1 MIPSFAGSRILGSLL
16 GVAVLFGSSIALVAC
31 EEEPFSKSMT
41 LGGKQVSAETLNAG
55 REAYM
60 HYCRACHGDKGDGK
74 GPAALGLRPPP
85 RDFTQGKF
93 KFAAVES
100 GSLPNDED
108 FRRIV
113 KKGLHGT
120 AMLEWDVPDGELTG
134 IIQYIK
140 TLSPKWL
147 KEKPGTPI
155 VPPPDPWNGQEQAA
169 IQRGK
174 ELYHVTTQCAGCH
187 PNYATRDDIASV
199 TMRLKKFQ
207 VTNFRDDMY
216 GAILKESEY
225 RTTLAPA
232 EEPPAT
238 AHAKHEAEGHGA
250 KANPAHDEGHLAKP
264 AAKTEAKPNYYFVN
278 ILPPDFT
285 RSPLRS
291 GTELE
296 DLFRT
301 IAAGV
306 GGTAMP
312 SWKATAA
319 YTDPNTGEKWD
330 GDKDIW
336 ALAHYVKSLVK
347 LNGTREADTLRDK
360 LARQPAYAP
369 PPPAPLEPAAGG
381 PSSPAGSANPAT
393 SSAPL
398 PTAPPPASPKAIP
411 KLPAP
416 ATSH

>member
-16 GVAVLFGSSIALVAC
+16 GAAVLVGSSIGLVAC
-31 EEEPFSKSMT
+31 EEEQFSKSMT

-55 REAYM
+55 KEAYM
-60 HYCRACHGDKGDGK
+60 HYCRACHGDTGDGR

-120 AMLEWDVPDGELTG
+120 AMLEWDVPDGELAN

-140 TLSPKWL
+140 TFSPKWQ

-155 VPPPDPWNGQEQAA
+155 VAPPDPWKGQEQAA

-187 PNYATRDDIASV
+187 PNYATKDDIAAM

-207 VTNFRDDMY
+207 VATFREDMY

-225 RTTLAPA
+225 RTTVAPVD
-232 EEPPAT
+232 EPPAT
-238 AHAKHEAEGHGA
+238 AHAKHDTKGEAHGA
-250 KANPAHDEGHLAKP
+250 KAEGAKGDAHGAK
-264 AAKTEAKPNYYFVN
+264 AAGKTEAKPNYYFVS
-278 ILPPDFT
+278 ILPPDFI
-285 RSPLRS
+285 RQPLRS

-319 YTDPNTGEKWD
+319 YTDPNTGEKWE

-347 LNGTREADTLRDK
+347 LNGTKEADTLRDK
-360 LARQPAYAP
+360 LSRQPNFVP
-369 PPPAPLEPAAGG
+369 PPPPFEPSAGG
-381 PSSPAGSANPAT
+381 PSSAAGSANPAV
-393 SSAPL
+393 SAAPA
-398 PTAPPPASPKAIP
+398 PKAPPPASPTAIP
-411 KLPAP
+411 KPAASP
-416 ATSH
+416 R